1 MFRTSTT
8 ERIVGEAKDFASQAA
23 HWLEDRVDN
32 VDTDGIKDGIVEGAR
47 DAMESAREGMES
59 VAAWLKDFT
68 STVSI
73 PVPEPEPR
81 FDGKKAVAAT
91 VAVGAVGWYF
101 FAPDEGA
108 KRRKRVADYVGGLRD
123 RAQAFFA

>member
-8 ERIVGEAKDFASQAA
+8 ERIVGEAKDLASQAA

-32 VDTDGIKDGIVEGAR
+32 VDTEDIKEGIAEGAR
-47 DAMESAREGMES
+47 DAMESAREGIEA
-59 VAAWLKDFT
+59 VAEWLKDFT
-68 STVSI
+68 STVAI

-91 VAVGAVGWYF
+91 VAVGAAGWYF
-101 FAPDEGA
+101 LAPEKGA
-108 KRRKRVADYVGGLRD
+108 ERRKRVVDYVGGLRE
-123 RAQAFFA
+123 RARAFFA